1 MIMRQ
6 PFGCL
11 IIFYSKSIL
20 VTLFTRT
27 IAPAGLLLSVE
38 NIPQALL
45 TLNFSICLQVSV
57 KA

>member
-11 IIFYSKSIL
+11 IIFLLLSIL

-27 IAPAGLLLSVE
+27 INSLWLLLSVE